1 MSNVSNDLAAEYAR
15 AAIYLDEADM
25 VEYVRSD
32 TACFYRR
39 VDGFLTLAYSLKT
52 RELIGFRVKGFKNFF
67 LKYLQPKYKMID
79 ADFVPLVGVIE
90 EVLGVVGKE
99 VTSDPPR
106 REAYRQ
112 VRRMAH
118 DDCVEIEPPA
128 LAA

>member
-1 MSNVSNDLAAEYAR
+1 MSNATINLESPYIP

-39 VDGFLTLAYSLKT
+39 VDGFLTLAYSIKT
-52 RELIGFRVKGFKNFF
+52 RELLGFRVKGFKNFF
-67 LKYLQPKYKMID
+67 LKHLRPKYKLIA

-90 EVLGVVGKE
+90 QALEVVGEE
-99 VTSDPPR
+99 VTRDPPR
-106 REAYRQ
+106 REAYLK

-118 DDCVEIEPPA
+118 DDRVEIQP